1 MKWIKKLV
9 IERHQTKYSSGL
21 WAPSRDPNWQR
32 PVGRG
37 SLFVSIQGRRSHL
50 NPISIFYF
58 WFHRSLRH
66 LLSFNSPALISSAPS
81 ILGFHHQGS
90 YLRSSSLCSSPMASI
105 SVPCPKA
112 SAIPRNAA
120 ALPRRASSPLAG
132 FSQISLLKVSCSI
145 PCCDLME

>member
-1 MKWIKKLV
+1 MDQEIGHRTPPDQIFIRAVGPLPGPKL
-9 IERHQTKYSSGL
+9 TTAGG
-21 WAPSRDPNWQR
+21 P
-32 PVGRG
+32 G
-37 SLFVSIQGRRSHL
+37 FVVCIDTRAEIHL

-90 YLRSSSLCSSPMASI
+90 YLRSSSLCSSPMTSI